1 MSPLRLVAIGTIFFC
16 TTIAWMILGS
26 TVVARTG
33 ESDGRLR
40 HEVESLWGS
49 EHRQVPP
56 HVAVARVITR
66 TVVSESVV
74 NGAVTRQTA
83 RASERVAD
91 DADLA
96 RSAVDVRLDLEHRKK
111 GLLWW
116 PTYTVDFKAGW
127 RFALP
132 PPRLPGGDVVDV
144 SEDVVITIPMSAR
157 GAVYDGFFVK
167 VDGEEVKAIATTD
180 NTFVVTFARG
190 DRRHV
195 DVDVAYRSRGLG
207 TWVYGLERG
216 GTTQLRDFRLSLWS
230 SDKNVDFPIG
240 TLSPSSRVEVND
252 GDGDGTRIDWRFDS
266 LVTGQNIGVELP
278 ARLNPGPVAA
288 RISFF
293 APVSLLFFLTVM
305 VIVGVVKQRSLHPMN
320 YFFLAASFFA
330 FHLLFAYLVDVV
342 ELAPAFAISSVV
354 SLGLVTSYLRIVQG
368 LKAAFLEAG
377 VAQLV
382 FLVGFS
388 LAFFH
393 EGQTGLTVA
402 IGSVVTLFILM
413 QLTARVRWT
422 EVFGGADPEPPRGGA
437 PVGIPAFSST
447 PTPSTPPTAERS

>member
-1 MSPLRLVAIGTIFFC
+1 MSPLRLVAIVAIFFC
-16 TTIAWMILGS
+16 TTLAWMILGS
-26 TVVARTG
+26 TVIARTG

-49 EHRQVPP
+49 EHRQTPP

-66 TVVSESVV
+66 SVVNESVV
-74 NGAVTRQTA
+74 NGTVTRQTS
-83 RASERVAD
+83 RATERDAD

-127 RFALP
+127 RFELP
-132 PPRLPGGDVVDV
+132 PPRLPGGDVIDV
-144 SEDVVITIPMSAR
+144 SEDVVVNIPMSAR

-167 VDGEEVKAIATTD
+167 VDGEEVKTSATSD
-180 NTFVVTFARG
+180 NTFVITLPRG
-190 DRRHV
+190 GRAHV

-230 SDKNVDFPIG
+230 SDKNIDFPVG
-240 TLSPSSRVEVND
+240 TLSPGRRVDVND
-252 GDGDGTRIDWRFDS
+252 GDGDGVRVEWRFDS

-305 VIVGVVKQRSLHPMN
+305 VIVGVVKERSLHPMN
-320 YFFLAASFFA
+320 YFFLAAAFFA

-377 VAQLV
+377 VAQLL

-402 IGSVVTLFILM
+402 IGSVITLFILM
-413 QLTARVRWT
+413 QLTARVRWA
-422 EVFGGADPEPPRGGA
+422 EVFGGEAEPAPRGGA
-437 PVGIPAFSST
+437 PIGVPGFSST
-447 PTPSTPPTAERS
+447 PPPPTDAERS

>member
-1 MSPLRLVAIGTIFFC
+1 MSPLRLVAIGAIFFC

-40 HEVESLWGS
+40 HEVESLWGR

-66 TVVSESVV
+66 NIVNESVV
-74 NGAVTRQTA
+74 NGAVTRQISRTT
-83 RASERVAD
+83 ERLAD

-96 RSAVDVRLDLEHRKK
+96 RSGVDVRLDLEHRKK

-132 PPRLPGGDVVDV
+132 PARLPGGDVIDV
-144 SEDVVITIPMSAR
+144 AEDVVITIPMSAH

-167 VDGEEVKAIATTD
+167 IDGEEVKATATND
-180 NTFVVTFARG
+180 NTFIVTLPRG
-190 DRRHV
+190 ERRHV

-207 TWVYGLERG
+207 TWVYALERG

-230 SDKNVDFPIG
+230 SEKNIDFPIG
-240 TLSPSSRVEVND
+240 TLSPSSRVDGND
-252 GDGDGTRIDWRFDS
+252 GDGDGARIDWRFDS

-305 VIVGVVKQRSLHPMN
+305 VIIGVVKQRSLHPMN
-320 YFFLAASFFA
+320 YFFLAAAFFA
-330 FHLLFAYLVDVV
+330 FHLLFSYLVDVV
-342 ELAPAFAISSVV
+342 DLAPAFAISSVV

-413 QLTARVRWT
+413 QLTARVRWA
-422 EVFGGADPEPPRGGA
+422 EVFGGEPEPAPRGGA
-437 PVGIPAFSST
+437 PIGVPGFAATSARPGAS
-447 PTPSTPPTAERS
+447 ERD

>member
-1 MSPLRLVAIGTIFFC
+1 MSPVRLVAIGVIFFC

-49 EHRQVPP
+49 EHRQVSP

-66 TVVSESVV
+66 TVVHESVV
-74 NGAVTRQTA
+74 NGAVTRQTS
-83 RASERVAD
+83 RASEHVSDA
-91 DADLA
+91 ADLA
-96 RSAVDVRLDLEHRKK
+96 RSAIDVRLDLEHRKK

-116 PTYTVDFKAGW
+116 PTYTVDFQAGW

-132 PPRLPGGDVVDV
+132 PPRLPGGDVVDIA
-144 SEDVVITIPMSAR
+144 EDVVITIPMSAR

-167 VDGEEVKAIATTD
+167 IDGEAVKATATND
-180 NTFVVTFARG
+180 NTFVVTLPRG
-190 DRRHV
+190 SRSHV

-240 TLSPSSRVEVND
+240 TLSPSSRVDVND
-252 GDGDGTRIDWRFDS
+252 GDGDGTRIDWRFES
-266 LVTGQNIGVELP
+266 LVTGQSIGVELP

-320 YFFLAASFFA
+320 YFFLAAAFFA

-413 QLTARVRWT
+413 QLTARVRWH
-422 EVFGGADPEPPRGGA
+422 EVFGSADPEPPRGGA
-437 PVGIPAFSST
+437 PVGVPGFASTSTT
-447 PTPSTPPTAERS
+447 PTAPERD

>member
-1 MSPLRLVAIGTIFFC
+1 MTPTRLIAIGAIFFC

-40 HEVESLWGS
+40 HEVESLWGR
-49 EHRQVPP
+49 EHRQEAPV
-56 HVAVARVITR
+56 VNVARVSTSS
-66 TVVSESVV
+66 VVSESVV
-74 NGAVTRQTA
+74 NGTTTRQVTRKTE
-83 RASERVAD
+83 RTSEG
-91 DADLA
+91 ADLV
-96 RSAVDVRLDLEHRKK
+96 RSAVDVRLDLQHRKK

-116 PTYTVDFKAGW
+116 PTYTVEFKGGW
-127 RFALP
+127 RFDLP
-132 PPRLPGGDVVDV
+132 PASHAGGDVLDV
-144 SEDVVITIPMSAR
+144 GEQVVVNIPMSAR

-167 VDGEEVKAIATTD
+167 VDGEDVKASATAD
-180 NTFVVTFARG
+180 NTFVVTLPRGART
-190 DRRHV
+190 HV

-207 TWVYGLERG
+207 TWVYGFERG
-216 GTTQLRDFRLSLWS
+216 GTAQLRDFRLTLWS

-240 TLSPSSRVEVND
+240 TLSPGSRADD
-252 GDGDGTRIDWRFDS
+252 GDGARIEWRFDS

-305 VIVGVVKQRSLHPMN
+305 VIVGVVRQRSLHPMN
-320 YFFLAASFFA
+320 YFFLAAAFFA
-330 FHLLFAYLVDVV
+330 FHLLFAYLVDAV

-368 LKAAFLEAG
+368 AKAAFLEAG
-377 VAQLV
+377 TAQLV

-402 IGSVVTLFILM
+402 IGSVVALFILM
-413 QLTARVRWT
+413 QLTARVRWG
-422 EVFGGADPEPPRGGA
+422 EVFGGGVDSVVEGRPGGA
-437 PVGIPAFSST
+437 PVGVPGLGVVAR
-447 PTPSTPPTAERS
+447 PSGGAPDQT